1 MLRRGEGV
9 SKMLKHR
16 KRGDANATRLSHLLT
31 ELAKKISNSL
41 GDSGERA
48 TEVPGLV
55 LYRRTAPTAPTPST
69 YEASLLVIAQGRIR
83 VDLGKASYV
92 FGKSRFLLT
101 SLELLAVSQVI
112 TASEKAPYLALS
124 LKLDMSTVRDILNT
138 EEVHIPEA
146 TSGGCGMGMG
156 ETTVELVN
164 SCSRMID
171 LLDAPR
177 DISFFAKLI
186 QREIIYRLLQGSQGA
201 RLRAIATF
209 ETKCHRTAKAVAWLR
224 SNYEKPLRVEHL
236 ATIAGMSRSTL
247 HLHFRALTAMSPL
260 QFQKQLRLH
269 AARQHILT
277 GGLDAASAAFEV
289 GYESPSQ
296 FNREYRRF
304 FGQPPIRDIKALQ
317 DRTVA
322 ALRIEPT
329 LTASIS

>member
-1 MLRRGEGV
+1 
-9 SKMLKHR
+9 MLKH
-16 KRGDANATRLSHLLT
+16 KKIGDANASRLSHSLT

-41 GDSGERA
+41 GDSDERA
-48 TEVPGLV
+48 TEVPRV
-55 LYRRTAPTAPTPST
+55 MLYRRTAATVPNPST
-69 YEASLLVIAQGRIR
+69 YEPSLLLIAQGRIR

-92 FGKSRFLLT
+92 LGRSRFLLT
-101 SLELLAVSQVI
+101 SLELPTVSQVI
-112 TASEKAPYLALS
+112 TASKEAPYLAVF

-138 EEVHIPEA
+138 EQVHTTEKS
-146 TSGGCGMGMG
+146 SGACAMAIG

-164 SCSRMID
+164 ACSRMMD
-171 LLDAPR
+171 LLDTER
-177 DISFFAKLI
+177 DISFFGKLI

-269 AARQHILT
+269 AARQRMLT
-277 GGLDAASAAFEV
+277 SELDAATAAFEV

-317 DRTVA
+317 DGKVVA
-322 ALRIEPT
+322 IT
-329 LTASIS
+329 TA